1 MRALLLFL
9 LLWHLPALWAE
20 AASVTQVIDGDT
32 LIVSNS
38 HGEPQRIRLYGI
50 DCPEK
55 RQAWGR
61 EAAEAT
67 QRITTE
73 KSLEVVV
80 LYQDRYGRE
89 VAMIYLPEGET
100 VQEALLTQG
109 AAWVAPKYCKR
120 PECEEWLQIERHA
133 RSARR
138 GLWDN
143 PQAVP
148 PWEWRKHK

>member
-1 MRALLLFL
+1 MLLLL
-9 LLWHLPALWAE
+9 LLLHPTAE
-20 AASVTQVIDGDT
+20 RAEVASVTQVIDGDT
-32 LIVSNS
+32 LIVRNTQ
-38 HGEPQRIRLYGI
+38 GQTQRIRLYGI
-50 DCPEK
+50 DCPES

-67 QRITTE
+67 RRITFQ
-73 KSLEVVV
+73 KFLDVVV

-89 VAMIYLPEGET
+89 VAMIYLPEGGT

-109 AAWVAPKYCKR
+109 AAWLAPKYCKR
-120 PECEEWLQIERHA
+120 PECREWLQFERRA

-143 PQAVP
+143 PQTVP
-148 PWEWRKHK
+148 PWEWHKHKQ